1 MSQSSTPKCSCRIS
15 FGSLMIVLL
24 AAALAAGPP
33 APVRAAGAIPL
44 AALTAGSPAPVTAP
58 DVTPL
63 VAAASGSLTSGAP
76 GPSIVFPVTVI
87 DVQKLGAASV
97 LVGYDPASLTPVAC
111 QRGMA
116 FDVGVCNRAYDRNGD
131 GTPDAVLFSVL
142 SLNGVSTAGTAAPLV
157 NITWQAIAAVPD
169 ERTTALTVEVR
180 TFTDTDARPL
190 TYTTQDGQITL
201 LPPPPPPTI
210 RRTYLPLASRAP

>member
-1 MSQSSTPKCSCRIS
+1 MPRSSTPKCSSWIS
-15 FGSLMIVLL
+15 FGALLIVLL
-24 AAALAAGPP
+24 AAALATGPP
-33 APVRAAGAIPL
+33 EPIRAAGAIPV
-44 AALTAGSPAPVTAP
+44 AALTAGSPAPITAP

-76 GPSIVFPVTVI
+76 GPSAVLPVTVT

-97 LVGYDPASLTPVAC
+97 LVGYDPASLKPVAC
-111 QRGMA
+111 QRGPA
-116 FDVGVCNRAYDRNGD
+116 FDVGVCNRTYDRDGD
-131 GTPDAVLFSVL
+131 GTADAVLFAVL
-142 SLNGVSTAGTAAPLV
+142 SLNGVSTTGTAAPLV
-157 NITWQAIAAVPD
+157 NITWQAVAAVPD

-210 RRTYLPLASRAP
+210 RRTYLPLVSRAP